1 MLYLVCRLL
10 EFPPVDDGFISILVI
25 KSLGIV
31 RGFSNWRV
39 TVKQLQLKDAMQRF
53 TITAHENGYEV
64 SNQAGTAQYDAW
76 GARTTVN
83 GIPEYFPRSISVK
96 DGTKPDVGADG
107 RALPVGEFSGKVK
120 AERQHTITL
129 AIKADTTDLDKLE
142 AQLKRI
148 AEQRQQVEGMRP
160 FLTCQAERSIRE
172 AITKA
177 ITKALHQGGCLHESM
192 RR

>member
-1 MLYLVCRLL
+1 M
-10 EFPPVDDGFISILVI
+10 
-25 KSLGIV
+25 
-31 RGFSNWRV
+31 
-39 TVKQLQLKDAMQRF
+39 TQLQLKDVMQRF

-96 DGTKPDVGADG
+96 DGTKPDAVRTDG
-107 RALPVGEFSGKVK
+107 EQASGGFPDSTKVQAKQFKVYK
-120 AERQHTITL
+120 AEMNISVNVD
-129 AIKADTTDLDKLE
+129 KGNLDKLE

-148 AEQRQQVEGMRP
+148 AEQRQQMESPRP
-160 FLTCQAERSIRE
+160 FLTCQAERRIKE
-172 AITKA
+172 AIEKA
-177 ITKALHQGGCLHESM
+177 ITKALQQGGSLHKSM